1 MGAAT
6 SGNTASTASPIVIR
20 TRIIFIF
27 EPPWFFERFGMLRS
41 FFYFLRPA
49 GLAFAPL
56 IFYFLR
62 PAGLAFAAQVL
73 KIAADDLVRRDS
85 QRTSTSMIAE
95 PLIHDTSARPP
106 RASARTQMD
115 AVENCMGSAPGSAF
129 RDISSKCFFNRAK
142 IPQLWASAHWSRVQF

>member
-41 FFYFLRPA
+41 F
-49 GLAFAPL
+49 
-56 IFYFLR
+56 FYFLR